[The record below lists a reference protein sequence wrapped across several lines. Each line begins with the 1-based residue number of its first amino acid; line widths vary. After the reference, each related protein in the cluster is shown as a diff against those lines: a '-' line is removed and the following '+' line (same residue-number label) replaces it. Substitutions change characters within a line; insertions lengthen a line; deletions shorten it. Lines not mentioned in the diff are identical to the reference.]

1 MRVKVG
7 NKTLRFRRRS
17 AEGIVLKLSI
27 LSGKKR
33 LHKGFKNE
41 EEFRKWLSS

>member
-17 AEGIVLKLSI
+17 AKRIVLKLFRFI
-27 LSGKKR
+27 KEKKTAQR
-33 LHKGFKNE
+33 F
-41 EEFRKWLSS
+41 